1 MDTTTIVLDDRRFK
15 AATKRAEEL
24 GTTPEDFI
32 NSLIDAATLTF
43 DEILSPVREAFA
55 ASGSTEN
62 DLDDAVAEARGALRK
77 RPPEDVKS

>member
-55 ASGSTEN
+55 ASDITES
-62 DLDDAVAEARGALRK
+62 DLDDAVAEARDALRK